1 MREEHGLHQFQ
12 GHLQD
17 AAGGSSMSSAAL
29 AQSLLNGLALAGI
42 YILIALGLTLVLSI
56 MGIVQIS
63 HGEIYMIGAY
73 SVYYMVAD
81 LGMNFLLAIII
92 ATLFVGGI
100 GIVLERLCFRPFRG
114 EPDRAMTVAI
124 GLILILQNV
133 VLFIA
138 GGNPRSFSSPI
149 TGVLRIAGIA
159 IAWKRLAIVLVGIG
173 LLVALFLFI
182 KYTRKGQAMLAISQ
196 ERDGAAL
203 QGINIDSISAIAM
216 FMGCGLAAI
225 AGALIGSLFSISPT
239 MGSFALMKG
248 IAVIILGGL
257 GSISGAVLGGLI
269 LGLIDGVL
277 PAITTT
283 YIAGLVGFAAI
294 IIILLFRPQGIWGHE

>member
-1 MREEHGLHQFQ
+1 
-12 GHLQD
+12 
-17 AAGGSSMSSAAL
+17 MSSTAL
-29 AQSLLNGLALAGI
+29 AQSLLNGFALAGI

-73 SVYYMVAD
+73 SVYYMVAA
-81 LGMNFLLAIII
+81 LGVNFLLAILI
-92 ATLFVGGI
+92 ATLFVGLI
-100 GIVLERLCFRPFRG
+100 GVFLERVCFRPFRG

-182 KYTRKGQAMLAISQ
+182 KYTRKGQAMLAIAQ

-203 QGINIDSISAIAM
+203 QGINIDTISAIAM

-225 AGALIGSLFSISPT
+225 AGGLIGSLFSISPT

-257 GSISGAVLGGLI
+257 GSISGAVVGGLI

-277 PAITTT
+277 PALTTT
-283 YIAGLVGFAAI
+283 HIAGLVGFAAI
-294 IIILLFRPQGIWGHE
+294 IIILLFRPQGISGHEG

>member
-1 MREEHGLHQFQ
+1 MIPEPGFPGRNVMSTSAL
-12 GHLQD
+12 LQ
-17 AAGGSSMSSAAL
+17 SI
-29 AQSLLNGLALAGI
+29 LNGLALGGI

-73 SVYYMVAD
+73 SVYYMVAI
-81 LGMNFLLAIII
+81 LAVGFLPSIVI

-100 GIVLERLCFRPFRG
+100 GVFLERFCFRPFRG

-133 VLFIA
+133 ILFIA

-149 TGVLRIAGIA
+149 TGVLYIAGVA
-159 IAWKRLAIVLVGIG
+159 IAWKRLTIVLVGLG
-173 LLVALFLFI
+173 LLLALFFFI
-182 KYTRKGQAMLAISQ
+182 KYTKTGQAMLAISQ
-196 ERDGAAL
+196 DRDGAAL
-203 QGINIDSISAIAM
+203 QGINIDRISAVAM

-225 AGALIGSLFSISPT
+225 AGALIGALFSISPT

-248 IAVIILGGL
+248 MAVIILGGL
-257 GSISGAVLGGLI
+257 GSIGGAVIGGII
-269 LGLIDGVL
+269 LGLIDGIL
-277 PAITTT
+277 PALTTT
-283 YIAGLVGFAAI
+283 HIAGLVGFAAI
-294 IIILLFRPQGIWGHE
+294 IVILLFRPQGLWGHE

>member
-1 MREEHGLHQFQ
+1 MST
-12 GHLQD
+12 
-17 AAGGSSMSSAAL
+17 AAF
-29 AQSLLNGLALAGI
+29 AQSLLNGLALGGI

-73 SVYYMVAD
+73 SVYYMVAH
-81 LGMNFLLAIII
+81 LGLNFLAAIVI
-92 ATLFVGGI
+92 ATLFVGVI
-100 GIVLERLCFRPFRG
+100 GILLERFCFRPFRG

-138 GGNPRSFSSPI
+138 GGNPRTFSSPI
-149 TGVLRIAGIA
+149 TGVLHIAGIA
-159 IAWKRLAIVLVGIG
+159 IAWKRLTIVLVGIG

-182 KYTRKGQAMLAISQ
+182 KFTRTGQAMLAISQ

-203 QGINIDSISAIAM
+203 QGINIDRISAVAM

-277 PAITTT
+277 PALTTT
-283 YIAGLVGFAAI
+283 HIAGLVGFAAI
-294 IIILLFRPQGIWGHE
+294 IVILLFRPQGIWGHE

>member
-1 MREEHGLHQFQ
+1 MSTSAL
-12 GHLQD
+12 LQ
-17 AAGGSSMSSAAL
+17 SI
-29 AQSLLNGLALAGI
+29 LNGLALGGI

-73 SVYYMVAD
+73 SVYYMVAI
-81 LGMNFLLAIII
+81 LAVGFLPSIVI

-100 GIVLERLCFRPFRG
+100 GVFLERFCFRPFRG

-133 VLFIA
+133 ILFIA

-149 TGVLRIAGIA
+149 TGVLYIAGVA
-159 IAWKRLAIVLVGIG
+159 IAWKRLTIVLVGLG
-173 LLVALFLFI
+173 LLLALFFFI
-182 KYTRKGQAMLAISQ
+182 KYTKTGQAMLAISQ
-196 ERDGAAL
+196 DRDGAAL
-203 QGINIDSISAIAM
+203 QGINIDRISAVAM

-225 AGALIGSLFSISPT
+225 AGALIGALFSISPT

-248 IAVIILGGL
+248 MAVIILGGL
-257 GSISGAVLGGLI
+257 GSIGGAVIGGII
-269 LGLIDGVL
+269 LGLIDGIL
-277 PAITTT
+277 PALTTT
-283 YIAGLVGFAAI
+283 HIAGLVGFAAI
-294 IIILLFRPQGIWGHE
+294 IVILLFRPQGLWGHE